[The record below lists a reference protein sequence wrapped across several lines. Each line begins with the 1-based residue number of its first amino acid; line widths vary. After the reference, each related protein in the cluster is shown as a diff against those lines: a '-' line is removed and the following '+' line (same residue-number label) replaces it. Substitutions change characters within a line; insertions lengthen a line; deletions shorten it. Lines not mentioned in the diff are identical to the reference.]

1 MEFHGRTDQAHD
13 AGLHGGVRKGGVRE
27 GGVREGG
34 VDRFGEPLEA
44 IDGGDQQI

>member
-1 MEFHGRTDQAHD
+1 MEFHGMTDQAHD
-13 AGLHGGVRKGGVRE
+13 AGLHGGVRKGGV
-27 GGVREGG
+27 EGG